1 MCLLPLLVISDAKKS
16 NNYIFLLI
24 GVTIW
29 MFGLIFEIISDN
41 QKSRFNSDKNN
52 KGKFINT
59 GLWSLSRHPNYFGE
73 FILWTGITVIALPYF
88 SGIHYIACISPV
100 FIYLMLNK
108 ISGVNLLE
116 EIADQRWGDEKSYLD
131 YKKQTPIFFP
141 KLFKLQT
148 KK

>member
-1 MCLLPLLVISDAKKS
+1 MSLFIVVPHLIIFFKPGAFISTSTPYGFHAFF
-16 NNYIFLLI
+16 I
-24 GVTIW
+24 
-29 MFGLIFEIISDN
+29 
-41 QKSRFNSDKNN
+41 RFNSNKNN
-52 KGKFINT
+52 KGNFIDT

-88 SGIHYIACISPV
+88 SGIHYIACLSPA

-116 EIADQRWGDEKSYLD
+116 EIADERWGGEKSYLD

-141 KLFKLQT
+141 KLFNLQT